1 MFFIRLRFASLLLI
15 IAMTA
20 KAQKEPPWPPKAMA
34 EEWSFEYDKDNKLT
48 MVCSWRYGAADGR
61 VMLILDKNK
70 TKPLNGTKLYQNG
83 HNREMTVEEIN
94 YYWKYGGA
102 KYAVWQYLHT
112 EGKVE
117 IFNMGSDTEIPDTLH
132 DRTVMIITKDKRHFT
147 GILKKTKSTD
157 NMISLEIKDSLDS
170 LEPLLF
176 HVSAIKELRF
186 FK

>member
-1 MFFIRLRFASLLLI
+1 MFFIRLRFTSLLLI

-20 KAQKEPPWPPKAMA
+20 KAQKEPPWPPAAMA

-48 MVCSWRYGAADGR
+48 MVRSWIYDAVDKR

-70 TKPLNGTKLYQNG
+70 FKPLKGIHLYNNG
-83 HNREMTVEEIN
+83 HSRDMSVEQIN

-117 IFNMGSDTEIPDTLH
+117 VFKMGSDTEIPDTLH
-132 DRTVMIITKDKRHFT
+132 DRTVMIITKNKRQFT
-147 GILKKTKSTD
+147 GILKRTKSTD
-157 NMISLEIKDSLDS
+157 NKISLEIEGS

-176 HVSAIKELRF
+176 HVSAINELRF